1 MKGGESCCNGL
12 GLSPPALPTCSP
24 AHLCACLSSSIVS
37 LLLFPTSLL
46 FSEEPAGLVWCL
58 ETLCNLM
65 LQQEHKFGSMTGVGS
80 DPSSE
85 ALGETVSIPVV
96 TGIRECDCCSDVMED
111 TMLIH

>member
-1 MKGGESCCNGL
+1 
-12 GLSPPALPTCSP
+12 
-24 AHLCACLSSSIVS
+24 
-37 LLLFPTSLL
+37 
-46 FSEEPAGLVWCL
+46 
-58 ETLCNLM
+58 M
-65 LQQEHKFGSMTGVGS
+65 LQQEHKFGSMTGLGS

>member
-1 MKGGESCCNGL
+1 MGL
-12 GLSPPALPTCSP
+12 ACPLQPCPPAHLPTCLLVSP
-24 AHLCACLSSSIVS
+24 LQLSAS
-37 LLLFPTSLL
+37 F
-46 FSEEPAGLVWCL
+46 FSPQAFCSPRSQLGSCGAWK
-58 ETLCNLM
+58 LCNLM
-65 LQQEHKFGSMTGVGS
+65 LQQEHKFGSMTGLGS